1 MLIIAMRL
9 AGWFAVLVIIILSV
23 VPGESRPD
31 VLGEKHVEHLAAY
44 MGTAMLLAAG
54 YPGRS
59 QSLKICLLLPLC
71 SGILEIV
78 QLGIRGRSSSIADFA
93 VSSLGAW
100 IGVAVVCSL
109 RGAVRR
115 AYQK

>member
-1 MLIIAMRL
+1 MLIIAMRM

-23 VPGESRPD
+23 VPGESRPN
-31 VLGEKHVEHLAAY
+31 VLGEKHIEHLAAY
-44 MGTAMLLAAG
+44 MGTAILLAAG

-59 QSLKICLLLPLC
+59 QSLKISFLLPLC

-78 QLGIRGRSSSIADFA
+78 QLGISGRSSSIADFA

-100 IGVAVVCSL
+100 IGVAAVCGL
-109 RGAVRR
+109 RGAARR
-115 AYQK
+115 PYQK